1 MDHTIVHFE
10 IPADDVEGLTTF
22 YGSLFDWKFA
32 KTEVGVPPGMDYRLV
47 ETVPTDEN
55 GVPTRNGI
63 NGAIYGR
70 QKDERFTYY
79 IQVESVDEYGQ
90 KVAELGGKVVG
101 EKIEVPEVGWILFV
115 TDPEGNPFGLFQPPV
130 PE

>member
-10 IPADDVEGLTTF
+10 IPADDVEGLTKF
-22 YGSLFDWKFA
+22 YNALFDWKVA
-32 KTEVGVPPGMDYRLV
+32 KTEVGVPAGLDYRLV
-47 ETVPTDEN
+47 ETVPTDDK

-70 QKDERFTYY
+70 QGDERFTYY

-90 KVAELGGKVVG
+90 KVSDLGGEVVG
-101 EKIEVPEVGWILFV
+101 DKTEVPGVGWVLFV
-115 TDPEGNPFGLFQPPV
+115 TDLEGNPFGLFQSMASG
-130 PE
+130 